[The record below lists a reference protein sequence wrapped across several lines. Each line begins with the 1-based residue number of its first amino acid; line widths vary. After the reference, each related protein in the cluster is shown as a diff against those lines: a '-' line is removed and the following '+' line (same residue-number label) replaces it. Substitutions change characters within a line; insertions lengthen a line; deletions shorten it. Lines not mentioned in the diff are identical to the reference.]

1 MLNLWQRELEDI
13 VFTDGLKM
21 KLDGPAV
28 YKQCIRQMQPLITLL
43 KSEEISIEILD
54 PVFVMVHYCTLKEYV
69 RANEIY
75 MALCIG
81 NSPWPMGVTQ
91 VGIHQRSSRSRIE

>member
-1 MLNLWQRELEDI
+1 
-13 VFTDGLKM
+13 
-21 KLDGPAV
+21 
-28 YKQCIRQMQPLITLL
+28 
-43 KSEEISIEILD
+43 
-54 PVFVMVHYCTLKEYV
+54 MVHYCTLKEYV

-91 VGIHQRSSRSRIE
+91 VGIHARSSRSRIESD